1 MGLISGI
8 VNGLKGL
15 FSRKKAE
22 KKALVKKNEPV
33 KVSEKTRKQVKKKEQ
48 PKAVSAQK
56 KTKNSGVSNELAQ
69 EMRSIIKRSKQ
80 ETKRKIVEI
89 NREAENKMAD
99 KISRYSDEI
108 VRLGKR
114 IDELTSQVEK
124 QKLEPKQALG
134 GVQIMYKELQN
145 QKGNIDQEVM
155 HTKELINYLE
165 QDFLKRK
172 ISEDMFRQKMFE
184 YREKMHLLE
193 MEKKELDNRKQDLS
207 ETTQNI
213 PAVPKMSLKKLSTSN
228 IEEIL
233 RKQQETLDKLAEK
246 TIKDEKV
253 VPIQTAMRDTV
264 PKPKIDVEEGEET
277 LVKKYAIS
285 TEYDK
290 ILVLIEEHG
299 SMKFNEIVKQT
310 GMDIRKVEDACELL
324 EEEGQ
329 LVVVYTVIGEP
340 KAQSLDFKERQEVE
354 KLKKKKDAKEKVK
367 KK

>member
-172 ISEDMFRQKMFE
+172 ISEDMFRQK
-184 YREKMHLLE
+184 
-193 MEKKELDNRKQDLS
+193 
-207 ETTQNI
+207 
-213 PAVPKMSLKKLSTSN
+213 LSTSN

-253 VPIQTAMRDTV
+253 VPIQTAMRVTA
-264 PKPKIDVEEGEET
+264 PMQKIDVEEGEET

-329 LVVVYTVIGEP
+329 LVVVYPVIGEP